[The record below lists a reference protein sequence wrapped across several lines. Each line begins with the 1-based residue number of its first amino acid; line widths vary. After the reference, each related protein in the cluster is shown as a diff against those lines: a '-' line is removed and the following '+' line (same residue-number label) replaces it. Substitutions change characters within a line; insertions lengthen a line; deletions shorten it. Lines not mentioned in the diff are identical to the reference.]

1 MTVFTK
7 KNKLTKI
14 EKSIEYN
21 ASITRSLYENFL
33 KNVAIQKRVWHYKVN
48 SIAKIAYLYLN

>member
-14 EKSIEYN
+14 EKSIEYY

-33 KNVAIQKRVWHYKVN
+33 KKSMALKG
-48 SIAKIAYLYLN
+48 